1 MLGGVKITDTTRRHA
16 EEMLGASPEKTRRK
30 AEG

>member
-16 EEMLGASPEKTRRK
+16 EEMLGYAAPARRK
-30 AEG
+30 AKG